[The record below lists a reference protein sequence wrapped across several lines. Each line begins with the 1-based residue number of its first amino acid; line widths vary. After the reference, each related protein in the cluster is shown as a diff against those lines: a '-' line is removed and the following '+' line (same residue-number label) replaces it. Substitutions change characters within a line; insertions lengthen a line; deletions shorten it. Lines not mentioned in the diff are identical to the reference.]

1 MRKINNHKA
10 PIKIREGI
18 DYDKFNND
26 IHDYAD
32 NAARLIMNHEPEQF
46 NLTFHWLA
54 VLVDMTLDVLGYD
67 SLADFN
73 PKDLDK
79 LPERLR
85 ELTIKAE
92 KWRHL
97 PTCETEDE
105 AYKDCANEYGLL
117 WQSFYN
123 DEIQPLI
130 REGLA

>member
-1 MRKINNHKA
+1 MRKVNTHKI
-10 PIKIREGI
+10 PLKIRDGI

-26 IHDYAD
+26 IQDYAD
-32 NAARLIMNHEPEQF
+32 NAARLIMNHEPEQV

-54 VLVDMTLDVLGYD
+54 VLVNMMLDALGYD

-85 ELTIKAE
+85 ELTIKAQL
-92 KWRHL
+92 WRQL

-105 AYKDCANEYGLL
+105 AYKDCANDYGRLIMD
-117 WQSFYN
+117 FYN
-123 DEIQPLI
+123 DEIQPLLK
-130 REGLA
+130 GA